1 VRGDP
6 HPSVAGAAHL
16 TAARRPGS
24 LLKPACEGVA
34 HGARGLAAGLQT
46 AAGRA
51 WAFGAL
57 TLLIVLLT
65 GITASPLLPILAVA
79 VAAVIRYDLRRFAPA
94 AAPAA
99 AAALLAAEWLAG
111 HRAISLSAA
120 ALVAA
125 AAILLAA
132 VPGLLWRRDAR
143 RAGAGL
149 GRRVPAARSA
159 PTGPGVADVA
169 VPTDPSADAASPPR
183 VVPTAAEEQAD
194 LEVALEAVAE
204 RIGAV
209 GVTLWTVDGY
219 TAMARV
225 RTAAGPLAP
234 GSQVPASGIRLP
246 GDPLGWAWDQ
256 GMRLRLEQPPRW
268 AERGTSVTIEPL
280 RRRDEHGE
288 LLTCA
293 FPVQHG
299 PAGDLPLDEAAVYVR
314 GVLALQEARS
324 GAAAAQRRLDTLVAG
339 LQRLPGELDVDTLA
353 ADLCGTACSLTEATG
368 AAIGFWDGDEG
379 EVLGVA
385 GADGGPRPGDA
396 FVPPYSELALA
407 VRADTTLVRQ
417 AGEWALGRTCV
428 AHHGERWTA
437 RPRAMAVLPL
447 RGTAGTIGVLAVWT
461 SRRGALDPQGLEA
474 LQGLSPYAAL
484 HLEHARAFGHLREHA
499 ERDPLTLLR
508 NRRAFERLLAAETD
522 RFERYRRPLAM
533 VVLDLDHF
541 KAINDQHGHEA
552 GDEVLRSVAR
562 TLAACIRDV
571 DTAARLGGEEFVVLL
586 PETALA
592 AAVEVADR
600 IRTAVAAAP
609 VAWRTGLIPVT
620 LSAGAAACPE
630 TVPLP
635 EELMGVAD
643 RALYRAKH
651 DGRNRVA
658 AAEPGGG

>member
-1 VRGDP
+1 
-6 HPSVAGAAHL
+6 
-16 TAARRPGS
+16 
-24 LLKPACEGVA
+24 
-34 HGARGLAAGLQT
+34 
-46 AAGRA
+46 
-51 WAFGAL
+51 
-57 TLLIVLLT
+57 
-65 GITASPLLPILAVA
+65 
-79 VAAVIRYDLRRFAPA
+79 
-94 AAPAA
+94 
-99 AAALLAAEWLAG
+99 
-111 HRAISLSAA
+111 
-120 ALVAA
+120 
-125 AAILLAA
+125 
-132 VPGLLWRRDAR
+132 
-143 RAGAGL
+143 
-149 GRRVPAARSA
+149 
-159 PTGPGVADVA
+159 
-169 VPTDPSADAASPPR
+169 
-183 VVPTAAEEQAD
+183 
-194 LEVALEAVAE
+194 VAE

-219 TAMARV
+219 TAKAAV
-225 RTAAGPLAP
+225 RAVAGRLAP
-234 GSQVPASGIRLP
+234 GRQVPGDIRLP

-256 GMRLRLEQPPRW
+256 GMRLRLEQAPRW
-268 AERGTSVTIEPL
+268 AERGTAVTIEPL

-293 FPVQHG
+293 FAVQSG
-299 PAGDLPLDEAAVYVR
+299 IPGDLPLDEAAVYVR
-314 GVLALQEARS
+314 GVMALQEARS

-353 ADLCGTACSLTEATG
+353 ADLCATACSLTEATG

-385 GADGGPRPGDA
+385 GADGGPRPGDV

-461 SRRGALDPQGLEA
+461 SRRGALDPQGLDA

-484 HLEHARAFGHLREHA
+484 HLEHARAFGYLREHA

-533 VVLDLDHF
+533 LVLDLDHF
-541 KAINDQHGHEA
+541 KAINDRHGHEA

-586 PETALA
+586 PETTLA